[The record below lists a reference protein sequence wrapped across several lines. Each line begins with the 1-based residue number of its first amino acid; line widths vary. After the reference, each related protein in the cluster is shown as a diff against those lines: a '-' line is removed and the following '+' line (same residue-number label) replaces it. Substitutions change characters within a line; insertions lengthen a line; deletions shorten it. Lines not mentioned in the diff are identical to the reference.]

1 MRPLDSF
8 LQQTPIERWLT
19 ILVVTLYFAF
29 PVAIGLANLSTLLFL
44 ITAIILLRRKVIR
57 QALIENKMIWLLFLM
72 YGVIIIGL
80 TYSSAN
86 WDWKLIHID
95 KYAKMVYAS
104 LLIAILVTFPQ
115 LQRFSLQAFIVAMLF
130 IVASTWLNVWFL
142 LPWSATQSI
151 GWGQSHHVF
160 GDHITQNVMMSFF
173 CALTI
178 HYAIKSNNLLRI
190 FWVAVSVAAAVS
202 ITHLSTG
209 RTGLVVLI
217 ASLFTYACVMTKGK
231 WLPASIFSLIIASVL
246 AISTSSTLQSRFTQ
260 AWHEFQNS
268 QSENQTSIGHRLYN
282 YQTTP
287 KLIAESPIIGH
298 GTGSYHEEICRHI
311 EDKSQ
316 CSMFSWHPHNQY
328 LFFAAEHGMVGLAV
342 FLMLIGYMYYLGF
355 KNRNHTSGVL
365 LIVLASILAA
375 NSLINSPL
383 WSSRENH
390 FFMYML
396 ALLTAMASSHKA
408 RSIE

>member
-8 LQQTPIERWLT
+8 LQQTRIERWLT

-29 PVAIGLANLSTLLFL
+29 PVAMGLANLSTLLFL
-44 ITAIILLRRKVIR
+44 ITAIILLRHKEIR
-57 QALIENKMIWLLFLM
+57 HALITNKMVWLLCLM
-72 YGVIIIGL
+72 YAVIIVGL
-80 TYSSAN
+80 TYSPAT

-95 KYAKMVYAS
+95 KYAKLIYAS
-104 LLIAILVTFPQ
+104 LLIAILIAFPK
-115 LQRFSLQAFIVAMLF
+115 LQKFALQSFVGAMLF
-130 IVASTWLNVWFL
+130 IVVSTWLNIWFL
-142 LPWSATQSI
+142 LPWSATQTT

-173 CALTI
+173 CALTL
-178 HYAIKSNNLLRI
+178 HYAIKSNKLSRV
-190 FWVAVSVAAAVS
+190 FWIIASITAAVS

-209 RTGLVVLI
+209 RTGLIVLI
-217 ASLFTYACVMTKGK
+217 ASLFTYVCVITKGK
-231 WLPASIFSLIIASVL
+231 WLPASIFSLIIASVF
-246 AISTSSTLQSRFTQ
+246 AISTSSTLQSRFGQ
-260 AWHEFQNS
+260 AWAEFHNS
-268 QSENQTSIGHRLYN
+268 QSDNQTSIGHRLYN

-311 EDKSQ
+311 EDKDQ

-328 LFFAAEHGMVGLAV
+328 LFFAAEHGIAGLAV
-342 FLMLIGYMYYLGF
+342 YLMLISYMYYLGYQN
-355 KNRNHTSGVL
+355 KNHASGIL
-365 LIVLASILAA
+365 LIVLASILAT

-390 FFMYML
+390 FFLYML
-396 ALLTAMASSHKA
+396 ALLTAMASSHRA
-408 RSIE
+408 RLTP